1 VRIAGGIGKE
11 TIAEFVSTPEVDVLV
26 REQGVDY
33 AQGFEVG
40 RPIPI
45 AELGL
50 GQHAPRVS

>member
-1 VRIAGGIGKE
+1 MGKE
-11 TIAEFVSTPEVDVLV
+11 TIAEFVSTPELEVFV

-45 AELGL
+45 AELDL
-50 GQHAPRVS
+50 GQHAARVS